1 MITLKILTC
10 TSKYLCVVGMRA
22 LGVSVQRMKLQ
33 LQQWLDLHLDHKV
46 PTSLLLLSRAL
57 YLPEQLSPEQQLQA
71 TISSLPET
79 AVSAKNSTA
88 TVD

>member
-1 MITLKILTC
+1 
-10 TSKYLCVVGMRA
+10 MRA
-22 LGVSVQRMKLQ
+22 LGVSVQRMKMQ

-71 TISSLPET
+71 TISSLPES
-79 AVSAKNSTA
+79 AVSCSGILGHKLLIAVKLKNQYMYIILS
-88 TVD
+88 

>member
-1 MITLKILTC
+1 MITLKIFTC

-79 AVSAKNSTA
+79 AVSAKNPTA